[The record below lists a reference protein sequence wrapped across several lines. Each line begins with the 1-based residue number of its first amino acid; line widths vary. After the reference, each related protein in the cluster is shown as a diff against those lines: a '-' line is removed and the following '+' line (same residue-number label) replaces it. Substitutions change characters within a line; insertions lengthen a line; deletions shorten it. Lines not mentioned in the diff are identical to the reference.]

1 VFANNIHPVCINSS
15 LSAEVPMK
23 ILLAEDQ
30 SMVRGA
36 LAALLGMEDGFEITQ
51 AEDGDRAWL
60 LMKQQSFD
68 ILLTDIEMPGRSGL
82 ELAQWVLQQKLPTK
96 IIIITTFGR
105 SGYIRRAIDMGVAGF
120 LLKDAP
126 SNQLIEA
133 IYKVM
138 DGKRVIDGELA
149 MMSLGEAD
157 PLNDKERRALRLAAE
172 GKTTAEISNTL
183 HLSEGTVRNYLSEAI
198 AKLNAANRVDAAR
211 IARQKGWI

>member
-1 VFANNIHPVCINSS
+1 
-15 LSAEVPMK
+15 MK

-36 LAALLGMEDGFEITQ
+36 LAALLGMESGFEITQ

-60 LMKQQSFD
+60 MMKQQSFD

-96 IIIITTFGR
+96 TIIITTFGR

-126 SNQLIEA
+126 SDQLIEA

-149 MMSLGEAD
+149 MMSLGETD

>member
-1 VFANNIHPVCINSS
+1 
-15 LSAEVPMK
+15 MK

-36 LAALLGMEDGFEITQ
+36 LAALLSMENGFEITQ

-60 LMKQQSFD
+60 LMKQNSYD

-82 ELAQWVLQQKLPTK
+82 ELAQWVLQQRLPTK
-96 IIIITTFGR
+96 TIIITTFGR
-105 SGYIRRAIDMGVAGF
+105 AGYIRRAIDMGVAGF

-126 SNQLIEA
+126 SEQLIQA

-149 MMSLGEAD
+149 MMALGESD
-157 PLNDKERRALRLAAE
+157 PLNDKERRAIRLAAE
-172 GKTTAEISNTL
+172 GKTTAEIATVL
-183 HLSEGTVRNYLSEAI
+183 CLSEGTVRNYLSEAI
-198 AKLNAANRVDAAR
+198 AKLHAANRVDAAR

>member
-1 VFANNIHPVCINSS
+1 
-15 LSAEVPMK
+15 MK

-30 SMVRGA
+30 AMVRGA
-36 LAALLGMEDGFEITQ
+36 LAALLGMEPNFDITQ
-51 AEDGDRAWL
+51 AEDGDKAWL
-60 LMKQQSFD
+60 LLKQNSYD

-82 ELAQWVLQQKLPTK
+82 ELAQWLIQQKSTTK

-105 SGYIRRAIDMGVAGF
+105 SGYIRRAIDMGVSGF

-126 SNQLIEA
+126 SDQLIQA
-133 IYKVM
+133 IYRIM

-149 MMSLGEAD
+149 MMALGETD
-157 PLNDKERRALRLAAE
+157 PLNDKERRALRLASE
-172 GKTTAEISNTL
+172 GKTTAEIANTL

-198 AKLNAANRVDAAR
+198 SKLSAANRVDAAR

>member
-1 VFANNIHPVCINSS
+1 
-15 LSAEVPMK
+15 MK

-36 LAALLGMEDGFEITQ
+36 LAALLGMEEGFEITQ

-60 LMKQQSFD
+60 LMKQNSYD

-96 IIIITTFGR
+96 TIIITTFGR
-105 SGYIRRAIDMGVAGF
+105 SGYIRRAIDMGVSGF

-126 SNQLIEA
+126 SEQLIQA

-149 MMSLGEAD
+149 MMALGESD

-172 GKTTAEISNTL
+172 GKTTAEIATVL
-183 HLSEGTVRNYLSEAI
+183 CLSEGTVRNYLSEAI
-198 AKLNAANRVDAAR
+198 AKLHAANRVDAAR

>member
-1 VFANNIHPVCINSS
+1 
-15 LSAEVPMK
+15 MK

-36 LAALLGMEDGFEITQ
+36 LAALLSMEDGFEVTQ

-60 LMKQQSFD
+60 LMKQESFD

-82 ELAQWVLQQKLPTK
+82 ELAQWVLNQKLPTK
-96 IIIITTFGR
+96 TIIITTFGR
-105 SGYIRRAIDMGVAGF
+105 SGYIRRAIDMGVSGF

-126 SNQLIEA
+126 SDQLIEA
-133 IYKVM
+133 IYKIM

-149 MMSLGEAD
+149 MMALGETD

>member
-1 VFANNIHPVCINSS
+1 
-15 LSAEVPMK
+15 MK

-60 LMKQQSFD
+60 LMKQNSYD

-96 IIIITTFGR
+96 TIIITTFGR
-105 SGYIRRAIDMGVAGF
+105 AGYIRRAIDMGVAGF

-126 SNQLIEA
+126 SEQLIEA

-149 MMSLGEAD
+149 MMALGEAD

-172 GKTTAEISNTL
+172 GKTTAEIATVL
-183 HLSEGTVRNYLSEAI
+183 CLSEGTVRNYLSEAI
-198 AKLNAANRVDAAR
+198 AKLHAANRVDAAR

>member
-1 VFANNIHPVCINSS
+1 
-15 LSAEVPMK
+15 MK

-36 LAALLGMEDGFEITQ
+36 LAALLSMESGFEITQ

-60 LMKQQSFD
+60 LMKQHSYD

-82 ELAQWVLQQKLPTK
+82 ELAQWVLQQKLPIKT
-96 IIIITTFGR
+96 IIITTFGR
-105 SGYIRRAIDMGVAGF
+105 SGYIRRAIDMGVSGF

-126 SNQLIEA
+126 SEQLIQA

-149 MMSLGEAD
+149 MMALGESD

-172 GKTTAEISNTL
+172 GKTTAEIATVL
-183 HLSEGTVRNYLSEAI
+183 CLSEGTVRNYLSEAI
-198 AKLNAANRVDAAR
+198 AKLHAANRVDAAR

>member
-1 VFANNIHPVCINSS
+1 
-15 LSAEVPMK
+15 MK

-36 LAALLGMEDGFEITQ
+36 LAALLSMEDGFEITQ

-82 ELAQWVLQQKLPTK
+82 ELAQWAIGQKLPLK

-105 SGYIRRAIDMGVAGF
+105 SGYIRRAIDMGVSGF

-126 SNQLIEA
+126 SEQLIDA
-133 IYKVM
+133 IYKIKE
-138 DGKRVIDGELA
+138 GKRVIDGELA
-149 MMSLGEAD
+149 MMALGESD

-172 GKTTAEISNTL
+172 GKTTADIAVTL

>member
-1 VFANNIHPVCINSS
+1 
-15 LSAEVPMK
+15 MK

-36 LAALLGMEDGFEITQ
+36 LAALLGMEDGFEVTQ

-60 LMKQQSFD
+60 LMKQNSYD

-82 ELAQWVLQQKLPTK
+82 ELAQWVLNQKLPMKT
-96 IIIITTFGR
+96 IIITTFGR
-105 SGYIRRAIDMGVAGF
+105 AGYIRRAIDMGVSGF

-126 SNQLIEA
+126 SDQLIQA
-133 IYKVM
+133 IHRVM

-149 MMSLGEAD
+149 MMALGEAD

-172 GKTTAEISNTL
+172 GKTTAEIAQVL
-183 HLSEGTVRNYLSEAI
+183 CLSEGTVRNYLSETI
-198 AKLNAANRVDAAR
+198 SKLNAANRVDAAR

>member
-1 VFANNIHPVCINSS
+1 
-15 LSAEVPMK
+15 MK

-60 LMKQQSFD
+60 LMKQNSYD

-82 ELAQWVLQQKLPTK
+82 ELAQWVLQQKMPTK
-96 IIIITTFGR
+96 TIIITTFGR
-105 SGYIRRAIDMGVAGF
+105 AGYIRRAIDMGVAGF

-126 SNQLIEA
+126 SEQLIES

-149 MMSLGEAD
+149 MMALGEAD

-172 GKTTAEISNTL
+172 GKTTAEIATVL
-183 HLSEGTVRNYLSEAI
+183 CLSEGTVRNYLSEAI
-198 AKLNAANRVDAAR
+198 AKLHAANRVDAAR

>member
-1 VFANNIHPVCINSS
+1 
-15 LSAEVPMK
+15 
-23 ILLAEDQ
+23 
-30 SMVRGA
+30 
-36 LAALLGMEDGFEITQ
+36 
-51 AEDGDRAWL
+51 
-60 LMKQQSFD
+60 
-68 ILLTDIEMPGRSGL
+68 
-82 ELAQWVLQQKLPTK
+82 
-96 IIIITTFGR
+96 
-105 SGYIRRAIDMGVAGF
+105 MGVAGF

-126 SNQLIEA
+126 SDQLIEA

-149 MMSLGEAD
+149 MMSLGETD

>member
-1 VFANNIHPVCINSS
+1 
-15 LSAEVPMK
+15 MK

-36 LAALLGMEDGFEITQ
+36 LAALLSMENGFEITQ

-60 LMKQQSFD
+60 LMKQNSYD

-96 IIIITTFGR
+96 TIIITTFGR

-126 SNQLIEA
+126 SEQLIQA

-149 MMSLGEAD
+149 MMALGESD

-172 GKTTAEISNTL
+172 GKTTAEIATVL
-183 HLSEGTVRNYLSEAI
+183 CLSEGTVRNYLSEAI
-198 AKLNAANRVDAAR
+198 AKLHAANRVDAAR

>member
-1 VFANNIHPVCINSS
+1 
-15 LSAEVPMK
+15 MK

-36 LAALLGMEDGFEITQ
+36 LAALLGMEPGFDVTQ

-60 LMKQQSFD
+60 LMKQNSYD

-82 ELAQWVLQQKLPTK
+82 ELAQWVLNQKLPTK
-96 IIIITTFGR
+96 TIIITTFGR
-105 SGYIRRAIDMGVAGF
+105 AGYIRRAIDMGVAGF

-126 SNQLIEA
+126 SEQLIES
-133 IYKVM
+133 IYKLM

-149 MMSLGEAD
+149 MMALGEAD

-172 GKTTAEISNTL
+172 GKTTAEIATVL
-183 HLSEGTVRNYLSEAI
+183 CLSEGTVRNYLSEAI
-198 AKLNAANRVDAAR
+198 AKLHAANRVDAAR

>member
-1 VFANNIHPVCINSS
+1 
-15 LSAEVPMK
+15 MK

-36 LAALLGMEDGFEITQ
+36 LAALLSMEDGFEVTQ
-51 AEDGDRAWL
+51 AEDGDKAWL
-60 LMKQQSFD
+60 QLRQHSYD
-68 ILLTDIEMPGRSGL
+68 ILLADIEMPGRSGL
-82 ELAQWVLQQKLPTK
+82 ELAQWVINQKLPTK

-105 SGYIRRAIDMGVAGF
+105 AGYIRRAIEMGVNGF

-126 SNQLIEA
+126 SEQLIEA

-138 DGKRVIDGELA
+138 DGKKVIDGELA
-149 MMSLGEAD
+149 MMAVGESD

-172 GKTTAEISNTL
+172 GKTTADIANTL